1 MEPHLTQNLPYS
13 SIKTPLFMDKSSK
26 TGHLSIKTPLFMDGT
41 MNSGP
46 LSTKVPLFV
55 DNRPLGMV
63 ASP

>member
-1 MEPHLTQNLPYS
+1 
-13 SIKTPLFMDKSSK
+13 MDKSSK
-26 TGHLSIKTPLFMDGT
+26 AGHLSIKSPLFMDGT

-55 DNRPLGMV
+55 GNRPLGMV